1 MTIPAWLMILFLVSG
16 PDQSQ
21 NPWKEKVAVARAEA
35 EQKQT
40 AAAYREAL
48 DTAWR
53 ADEWLQAVALAEAAL
68 VRHPEDASLL
78 GRAARAMWR
87 AGRLADAERLAAR
100 LNVEQADAVG
110 LRVQVAMH
118 VARGAT
124 REALR
129 IGELLERSGDESA
142 ETLLRLVGLRLLEH
156 RHDGVAGLIR
166 KAEKKID
173 VANGYPENLAAE
185 SISGLSEFFEKIGN
199 ERINQITQHGS
210 AAMPVLRMAN
220 LPYCEVLINGHG
232 PYRVV
237 VDTGGS
243 VTLSIDHAV
252 AEECGLTALGEAP
265 IRGVSGLDTSQQALV
280 DELAIGEIRCR
291 RVMTRVFGVR
301 QAVMGLADGVLG
313 TGVFSDGRMT
323 LDFGSARL
331 VVLPSSDEPGV
342 GEPTEVR
349 IVEDSKLLVPVRINS
364 EEALALFDTGA
375 DAAAIAPSRLR
386 QLFPEHRGLR
396 VEAPMG
402 GVGQGSNPTLEISR
416 GVTLDLPGRTFQQ
429 FSGLGLDVL
438 DSMLGPF
445 LGVQSDVL
453 VGMPV
458 FREMRSMT
466 VDFARCKLW
475 IEWLK

>member
-1 MTIPAWLMILFLVSG
+1 MTIPAWITILFLIAG
-16 PDQSQ
+16 PEPSQ
-21 NPWKEKVAVARAEA
+21 NPWKEKVAAVRAEA

-40 AAAYREAL
+40 PTAYREAL
-48 DTAWR
+48 DTCWR
-53 ADEWLQAVALAEAAL
+53 ADEWAQAVELAGDALQK
-68 VRHPEDASLL
+68 HPHDISLL
-78 GRAARAMWR
+78 GRATRAMWR
-87 AGRLADAERLAAR
+87 AGRLAEAERLAAG
-100 LNVEQADAVG
+100 LDAEKADPVG
-110 LRVQVAMH
+110 LRLLIAMH

-124 REALR
+124 QEALR
-129 IGELLERSGDESA
+129 IGRLLERSGDESA

-156 RHDGVAGLIR
+156 RHEDLAALIR
-166 KAEKKID
+166 KAEQRID
-173 VANGYPENLAAE
+173 AANGYPENLAAE
-185 SISGLSEFFEKIGN
+185 SISGLSEFFSKIGN
-199 ERINQITQHGS
+199 ERINQIAGHGS

-220 LPYCEVLINGHG
+220 LPYCEVMINGRG

-252 AEECGLTALGEAP
+252 AEECGLKPLGEAP

-280 DELAIGEIRCR
+280 DELVIGEIRCR

-323 LDFGSARL
+323 LDFAAARL
-331 VVLPSSDEPGV
+331 VVSPSSEEPGA
-342 GEPTEVR
+342 GEAIDVR
-349 IVEDSKLLVPVRINS
+349 IVEDSKLIVPVRING

-375 DAAAIAPSRLR
+375 DAAALAPSRLR
-386 QLFPEHRGLR
+386 RLFPDHRGLR
-396 VEAPMG
+396 VETPMG
-402 GVGQGSNPTLEISR
+402 GVGQGNNPTLEVSR
-416 GVTLDLPGRTFQQ
+416 GVTMELPGRTFQQ

-438 DSMLGPF
+438 DTMLGPF
-445 LGVQSDVL
+445 LGVQADVL

-466 VDFARCKLW
+466 VDFARCRLW
-475 IEWLK
+475 VEWLP